1 MRVIFTEMPSDQ
13 KGYFCDFKPPN
24 PTTKLR
30 LSSIFLTLI
39 LFIFFACT
47 KEMSKES
54 SNAPVPKAGDFY
66 ATIGGN
72 LWNADSL
79 QLVLVSFNSP

>member
-1 MRVIFTEMPSDQ
+1 VTSNPKPDHEVA
-13 KGYFCDFKPPN
+13 FKFH
-24 PTTKLR
+24 
-30 LSSIFLTLI
+30 FLPLI
-39 LFIFFACT
+39 LFTFFACT
-47 KEMSKES
+47 KEMSKEG
-54 SNAPVPKAGDFY
+54 SNATVPKAGDFY